1 MDKRGFS
8 PERRELI
15 FALSL
20 LFLGAALRLLG
31 LGFFPPGLNQDE
43 ASTGCDAWGL
53 LVSGMDRNGDGW
65 PVLFTSWGS
74 GQNALYAYVLLPLM
88 ALFGRSTA
96 VLRLPAAL
104 LGTESLFLFWRLGR
118 RHGGPAMGL
127 CALGMLALN
136 PWHLLISR
144 WALESNLLPVC
155 LLLGV
160 YFLDLALGNR
170 PWSIL
175 PAAGAFALGLYA

>member
-8 PERRELI
+8 PERRELV

-88 ALFGRSTA
+88 ALFGRLFGEDQVIFALFGFEVKMYMISKIIATA
-96 VLRLPAAL
+96 VVMVWNYFTKRAILVAA
-104 LGTESLFLFWRLGR
+104 ERFASPR
-118 RHGGPAMGL
+118 GGDSEA
-127 CALGMLALN
+127 
-136 PWHLLISR
+136 
-144 WALESNLLPVC
+144 
-155 LLLGV
+155 
-160 YFLDLALGNR
+160 
-170 PWSIL
+170 
-175 PAAGAFALGLYA
+175 

>member
-8 PERRELI
+8 PERRELV

-88 ALFGRSTA
+88 AL
-96 VLRLPAAL
+96 LPTGLTHGIYA
-104 LGTESLFLFWRLGR
+104 SLENSFFSGELFRNN
-118 RHGGPAMGL
+118 M
-127 CALGMLALN
+127 
-136 PWHLLISR
+136 I
-144 WALESNLLPVC
+144 
-155 LLLGV
+155 
-160 YFLDLALGNR
+160 
-170 PWSIL
+170 
-175 PAAGAFALGLYA
+175 AGFIHNIFI